1 MWDSS
6 CSYVEY
12 YTGIDPAI
20 LFPAIF
26 MTATLIITFI
36 ITFIIISIIPG
47 RALAYLPATV

>member
-26 MTATLIITFI
+26 MTATFIIIIIITFI
-36 ITFIIISIIPG
+36 ITVNYPVKSLG
-47 RALAYLPATV
+47 QPAIV

>member
-1 MWDSS
+1 VWDSS

-26 MTATLIITFI
+26 MMATLI
-36 ITFIIISIIPG
+36 ITFIIISIILG